1 MTRLLTIAAAIT
13 LLTAAQ
19 SFACNPKQDPNC
31 DNLQDDAVIELTSA
45 DEDPHAGLPLP
56 LDVIEAEED
65 DAEIACN
72 PKVDPGC
79 NNCQPDIDIEWAG
92 TIIGNGLLIDVVSR
106 TA

>member
-19 SFACNPKQDPNC
+19 SFACNPKRDPGC
-31 DNLQDDAVIELTSA
+31 DLQDDTVIELA
-45 DEDPHAGLPLP
+45 NAGEDPHAGLPLP
-56 LDVIEAEED
+56 LDVIEAED
-65 DAEIACN
+65 DAPEIACD

-79 NNCQPDIDIEWAG
+79 ECQPEFEIEWAG
-92 TIIGNGLLIDVVSR
+92 TVIGNGLLIDVVSR